1 MVKETQEAI
10 TVKKSE
16 DFSEWYQ
23 QVVQKAELADYST
36 VKGCMIIR
44 PNAYYIW
51 QQIQDYFNKR
61 LKSLKVKNAYFPLFI
76 PEKFFQKEAEHA
88 QGFKPEVA
96 WIANTEEGDRLAIRP
111 TSETVI
117 YDSYSKWI
125 RSHKDLPLRIN
136 QWANIV
142 RWETKATRLFIRTRE
157 FLWQEG
163 HCVYETEKECD
174 KETLN
179 YLEEYEKL
187 CKDLLAL
194 PVITGRKSE
203 KEKFAGAHYTLSI
216 ESIMPDG
223 KALQMGTSHNLGQ
236 GFARSFKINFLGK
249 DGKEHMPWQNS
260 WGISTRLIGALAM
273 THGDDKGL
281 ILPPKIAM
289 NKVVLVPILFKD
301 SQEKVMKKAKELE
314 KKLKKYDI
322 LLDDREGYSVG
333 WKFNEWELKG
343 VPIRLELGPKDLEKK
358 QVVLVRRDTNQKSSV
373 SFTQLDKVIKQT
385 LEDIHNNLYNKA
397 KKELESKIVSI
408 DNLADFKKAIKGNKL
423 VKIAWCG
430 SRDSEEEIKEK
441 VESVKS
447 INMPFSQSSK
457 KGKCFH
463 CNKESSYWYFAKSY

>member
-163 HCVYETEKECD
+163 HCVYETEEC
-174 KETLN
+174 N
-179 YLEEYEKL
+179 
-187 CKDLLAL
+187 
-194 PVITGRKSE
+194 G
-203 KEKFAGAHYTLSI
+203 
-216 ESIMPDG
+216 
-223 KALQMGTSHNLGQ
+223 HNLGETYL
-236 GFARSFKINFLGK
+236 SK
-249 DGKEHMPWQNS
+249 DGCNTCQCTIDGSGNIRELCTERSCEPIEEKECPQLGYREKGRYCNINYAWEEQRNGGEYCNNDFECSSNS
-260 WGISTRLIGALAM
+260 CL
-273 THGDDKGL
+273 
-281 ILPPKIAM
+281 
-289 NKVVLVPILFKD
+289 D
-301 SQEKVMKKAKELE
+301 SQCTEPGFWTKLSKWLAK
-314 KKLKKYDI
+314 
-322 LLDDREGYSVG
+322 
-333 WKFNEWELKG
+333 F
-343 VPIRLELGPKDLEKK
+343 
-358 QVVLVRRDTNQKSSV
+358 LVNP
-373 SFTQLDKVIKQT
+373 
-385 LEDIHNNLYNKA
+385 N
-397 KKELESKIVSI
+397 
-408 DNLADFKKAIKGNKL
+408 
-423 VKIAWCG
+423 
-430 SRDSEEEIKEK
+430 
-441 VESVKS
+441 
-447 INMPFSQSSK
+447 
-457 KGKCFH
+457 
-463 CNKESSYWYFAKSY
+463 

>member
-289 NKVVLVPILFKD
+289 NKVVLVPILFRD